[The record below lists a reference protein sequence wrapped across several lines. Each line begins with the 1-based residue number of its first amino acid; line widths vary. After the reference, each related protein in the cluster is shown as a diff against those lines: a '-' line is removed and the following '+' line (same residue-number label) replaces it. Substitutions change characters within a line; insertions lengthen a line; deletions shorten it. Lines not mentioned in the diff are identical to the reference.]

1 MSKQKVRVAVDIGG
15 TFTDLVAMDDRGN
28 LVETK
33 TPTTPWDFSE
43 GVLESIA
50 ASAVDPGAIQD
61 LVHGTTVVINTIT
74 ERTGEKTALIT
85 TAGFRDVLA
94 IGRGNRP
101 DMYNLKFRKPE
112 PLVPRS
118 LRFEVAERV
127 GPNGNVVQ
135 PLELTSLDAIATAC
149 RENAVGAIAVC
160 FLHSY
165 AYPDHEQQAGQ
176 FLSELLPE
184 VSITLSSTI
193 TREWREY
200 ERTSTAVLNAYV
212 QPRVRSYLESLESK
226 LVQADT
232 HARRFVMTSNGG
244 TSTFD
249 LARQQPIQLVES
261 GPSGGVLGAQM
272 LGSLISEPN
281 MITLDIGGTTAKCS
295 IIVAGQIAIADDYR
309 LEWTPLSPGY
319 PAKIPVIDI
328 VEIGAGGGSIV
339 WFDPAGALRI
349 GPSSAGA
356 SPGPVC
362 YGAGGIDPTITDAM
376 VLAGYIAAGPI
387 PGTTISIDRNLAHA
401 AFEPIAERLSVDV
414 EAAVAGTLDLF
425 RAMTVDALNLVSVRR
440 GHDPRDFTLVAFGG
454 GGPLHAALLGSE
466 LGVKQVV
473 IPPLPSTFSA
483 WGMLHANPRV
493 DRTRTSV
500 SRLEE
505 TPHDDRERTFA
516 DLEDEA
522 RTMLLEQGFE
532 PDQLQPPDR
541 AIDMRYAGQE
551 HTVRCSYDH
560 SLVDDDALETTFN
573 TEHKKM
579 YTFALEDTPI
589 ELVNFRVT
597 ATAKLT
603 SHNLV
608 HRVESGMN
616 PDDSRETRAVLF
628 GGGTSRVSSSRLQRR
643 ELSPQFVCDG
653 PAIIEESA
661 TSTIVPPLCKLHVDA
676 YGNLVIAFG
685 ADGPAFP
692 EDEWSSQEVG
702 VL

>member
-1 MSKQKVRVAVDIGG
+1 MAVDIGG
-15 TFTDLVAMDDRGN
+15 TFTDLVAIDEQGN
-28 LVETK
+28 HLETK
-33 TPTTPWDFSE
+33 TPTTPWDFSV
-43 GVLESIA
+43 GVLDSIA
-50 ASAVDPGAIQD
+50 SIAIDPSAIDD
-61 LVHGTTVVINTIT
+61 FVHGTTVVINTIT

-112 PLVPRS
+112 PFVPRS

-127 GPNGNVVQ
+127 GSDGNVVR
-135 PLELTSLDAIATAC
+135 PLDLPSLDPIATAC
-149 RENAVGAIAVC
+149 RDNAVGAIAVC

-165 AYPDHEQQAGQ
+165 AYPVHEQQAGQ
-176 FLSELLPE
+176 YLSGLLPD

-212 QPRVRSYLESLESK
+212 QPRIRTYLELLESK
-226 LVQADT
+226 LIEAGT
-232 HARRFVMTSNGG
+232 NARRFVMTSNGG

-272 LGSLISEPN
+272 LGSMISEPN

-295 IIVAGQIAIADDYR
+295 IIVNGQIAIADDYR

-339 WFDPAGALRI
+339 WFDAAGALRI

-356 SPGPVC
+356 SPGPAC
-362 YGAGGIDPTITDAM
+362 YDMGGTEPTITDAM
-376 VLAGYIAAGPI
+376 VLAGYIAEGPI
-387 PGTTISIDRNLAHA
+387 PGSTISIDRKLALA
-401 AFEPIAERLSVDV
+401 AFHPIAERLSVDID
-414 EAAVAGTLDLF
+414 AAVAGTLDLF
-425 RAMTVDALNLVSVRR
+425 RAITVDALNLVSVRR

-466 LGVKQVV
+466 LGVKRVV

-505 TPHDDRERTFA
+505 THHTERERTFA
-516 DLEDEA
+516 DLEADA
-522 RTMLLEQGFE
+522 RTMLLDQGFDL
-532 PDQLQPPDR
+532 DQLQTTDR

-551 HTVRCSYDH
+551 HTVRCSYDRSH
-560 SLVDDDALETTFN
+560 ADDKALACHFN

-603 SHNLV
+603 SQDV
-608 HRVESGMN
+608 VRRVEPGLT
-616 PDDSRETRAVLF
+616 PDDSRRTRAVLF
-628 GGGTSRVSSSRLQRR
+628 GGGTGRVSSPKFQRNALPPHF
-643 ELSPQFVCDG
+643 ECDG
-653 PAIIEESA
+653 PAIIEELA
-661 TSTIVPPLCKLHVDA
+661 TSSVVPPGSSLHVDSM
-676 YGNLVIAFG
+676 GNLVIVTG
-685 ADGPAFP
+685 ASAQALP
-692 EDEWSSQEVG
+692 EDESSSTRVR
-702 VL
+702 VH